1 MAATE
6 TAKERVERLRAFE
19 ATLRRDV
26 RLVVE
31 VTLDSVDAEAPSWRR
46 GVASPMTHHRLAG
59 LARTFEQ
66 RMRRLLE
73 DRYARLAADAAAVQP
88 RTEPD
93 VDLPAEPGEAA
104 SLAFLAQ
111 YRQRL
116 MTYLRDAIASL
127 SDDPCPP
134 LPPLPPGDTPA
145 QAGDVAAL
153 VEHLQRLRRRL
164 APDVEDLSVR

>member
-19 ATLRRDV
+19 ALLRRDV

-59 LARTFEQ
+59 MARTFET

-127 SDDPCPP
+127 TDDPCPP
-134 LPPLPPGDTPA
+134 QPPLPPGDTPA